1 MTEVQRLNETPLS
14 QGFKKLLW
22 RPLAP
27 GDSKLYLLQW
37 VRQTVELM
45 QGYWSTEADP
55 EMLANLEALTFT
67 EKYSEAYG
75 VLLPPTE
82 PLYSNSEL
90 MRQIK
95 RVESAQTEEKIEEES
110 VTLLEML
117 VDNSTFSD
125 SELADLKPSL
135 HEDR

>member
-37 VRQTVELM
+37 VWQTVELM
-45 QGYWSTEADP
+45 QGYWNSGGDWEV
-55 EMLANLEALTFT
+55 LANLEAMTFT

-90 MRQIK
+90 LRQIK
-95 RVESAQTEEKIEEES
+95 RAENAQTEEQTEEES

>member
-1 MTEVQRLNETPLS
+1 MTEVQKLNATPLS
-14 QGFKKLLW
+14 QGFKKLL
-22 RPLAP
+22 PLNR
-27 GDSKLYLLQW
+27 SEKELYVLQW
-37 VRQTVELM
+37 IRQTVELM
-45 QGYWSTEADP
+45 QGYWNSGGDWEV
-55 EMLANLEALTFT
+55 LANLEALTFT
-67 EKYSEAYG
+67 EKYSEAYRT
-75 VLLPPTE
+75 LLPPTE
-82 PLYSNSEL
+82 PLYSSSEL

-95 RVESAQTEEKIEEES
+95 RVESAQTEEQIEEES

>member
-1 MTEVQRLNETPLS
+1 MTEVQRLNATPLS
-14 QGFKKLLW
+14 QGFKKLLPW
-22 RPLAP
+22 NRAERE
-27 GDSKLYLLQW
+27 LYVLQW
-37 VRQTVELM
+37 IRQTVELM
-45 QGYWSTEADP
+45 QGYWNSGADP
-55 EMLANLEALTFT
+55 EVLANLEALTFT
-67 EKYSEAYG
+67 EKYSEAYRM
-75 VLLPPTE
+75 LLPPTE

-95 RVESAQTEEKIEEES
+95 RVESAQTEEQIEEES

>member
-1 MTEVQRLNETPLS
+1 MTEVQRLNATPLS
-14 QGFKKLLW
+14 QGFKKLL
-22 RPLAP
+22 PLNR
-27 GDSKLYLLQW
+27 SERELYVLQW
-37 VRQTVELM
+37 IRQTVELM
-45 QGYWSTEADP
+45 QGYWNSGADP
-55 EMLANLEALTFT
+55 DVLANLEALTFT
-67 EKYSEAYG
+67 EKYSEAYR

-95 RVESAQTEEKIEEES
+95 RVESAQTEEQIEEES
-110 VTLLEML
+110 VALLEML

>member
-1 MTEVQRLNETPLS
+1 MTEVQRLNATPLS

-37 VRQTVELM
+37 IRQTVELM

-55 EMLANLEALTFT
+55 EVLANLEALTFT
-67 EKYSEAYG
+67 EKYSEAYKM
-75 VLLPPTE
+75 LLPPTE
-82 PLYSNSEL
+82 PLYKNSEL
-90 MRQIK
+90 LRQIK
-95 RVESAQTEEKIEEES
+95 RAENAQTEEQTERES
-110 VTLLEML
+110 VKLLEML